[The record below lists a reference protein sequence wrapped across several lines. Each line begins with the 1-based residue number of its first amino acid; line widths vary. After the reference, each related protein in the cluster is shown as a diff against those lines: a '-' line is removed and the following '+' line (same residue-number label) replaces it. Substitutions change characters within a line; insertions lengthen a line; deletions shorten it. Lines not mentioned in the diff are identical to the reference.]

1 MKLNKTLLIIFLI
14 LLVVGGFFF
23 AISNILLPFV
33 LAFVLAYILNPAVN
47 KLQKHGWNRTWGTTA
62 VVTGFFFYIIM
73 IILILI
79 PLLQTQVVSF
89 MKKVP
94 AIAGAIWSKVSVLIS
109 YTQAKIPTDQMDQLR
124 GTISQTTFDFLNTL
138 AGGVLNLL
146 SNGIAVV
153 SVISLLVITPVIL
166 FYVLRDWNDV
176 SANTKE
182 LVPPKYEKQVM
193 GFWQEVNQTLSGFIR
208 GQISVCFALAVFYAI
223 GLSVVGLDLGVLVG
237 ILSGILS
244 FIPYFG
250 FLTGV
255 VLSILIAFSQG
266 AGWGLWIGLLVV
278 FSIGQVLESYVLTP
292 KLVGD
297 QVGLHP
303 VWVIFALLAGGVIF
317 GFLGILLAVPIAAVI
332 GVVVRHTI
340 AWYKGTNVYKGKK

>member
-14 LLVVGGFFF
+14 LLVIGGFFF

-33 LAFVLAYILNPAVN
+33 SAFVLAYILNPCVN

-62 VVTGFFFYIIM
+62 VVTGFFFFIIM

-79 PLLQTQVVSF
+79 PLLQTQVVVF

-94 AIAGAIWSKVSVLIS
+94 AIAGAIWSKISVLIS
-109 YTQAKIPTDQMDQLR
+109 YTQTKISPDQMDQLR
-124 GTISQTTFDFLNTL
+124 GTVSQTTFDFLNTL

-146 SNGIAVV
+146 SSGIAVV

-208 GQISVCFALAVFYAI
+208 GQISVCVALAVFYAV
-223 GLSVVGLDLGVLVG
+223 GLSAVGLDLGVLVG

-278 FSIGQVLESYVLTP
+278 FSVGQVLESYVLTP

-303 VWVIFALLAGGVIF
+303 VWIIFALLAGGVIF
-317 GFLGILLAVPIAAVI
+317 NFLGILLAVPVAAVI
-332 GVVVRHTI
+332 GVVVRRTI
-340 AWYKGTNVYKGKK
+340 GWYKNTNVYKGKK